1 MPKQIPLAD
10 IMVYSPDGQAQL
22 AVEVKAVRESDD
34 EWANEFRRNLLCD
47 NLIPN
52 TTYFLMVLREHLY
65 LWLPNSPIEQEG
77 ANYKAK
83 TKDVLGR
90 FLEADK
96 LERISGQG
104 LEYLV
109 GSWLNAVVMSVVT
122 REDAPELDWVLD
134 SGLYDCIKGGS
145 VKLEYQI

>member
-1 MPKQIPLAD
+1 MPNQLAD
-10 IMVYSPDGQAQL
+10 IMVYSPNGQAQL
-22 AVEVKAVRESDD
+22 AVEVKAVKEEDD
-34 EWANEFRRNLLCD
+34 DWANEFRRNLLYED
-47 NLIPN
+47 LIPRA
-52 TTYFLMVLREHLY
+52 TYFLMVLREHLY

-90 FLEADK
+90 FLEVDE
-96 LERISGQG
+96 LTRISGQS
-104 LEYLV
+104 LEYMV
-109 GSWLNAVVMSVVT
+109 GSWLNAVVGSVVT

-134 SGLYDCIKGGS
+134 SGLYDCIKDGA